1 MEPNNIENQI
11 REQLNARQINPSENS
26 WDRLDAMLTLAEEKK
41 TKRSFGWLYIAASI
55 VLFFSIGLF
64 FFNSKETIT
73 NTATP
78 VVVHQGSPVK
88 QDANSNNLINVQ
100 NANKS
105 QNTISPQQSMNNQ
118 SVAIQNKKSFNSIN
132 QKTTIN
138 PSASSNNGT
147 NQAVVAQKE
156 NTLAQSEYQ
165 GVAPKSGTVAT
176 ESYTH
181 IEEKAVAS
189 VQPKKVKV
197 NPNSLLSQVN
207 GELNQEYRE
216 SKLDLIKRNFKTI
229 KVALANRND
238 Q

>member
-11 REQLNARQINPSENS
+11 REQLNARQINPSQNS
-26 WDRLDAMLTLAEEKK
+26 WDRLDAMLTLADEKK

-73 NTATP
+73 NTTTPIVVHEETP
-78 VVVHQGSPVK
+78 VKH
-88 QDANSNNLINVQ
+88 DANSNNLINVQ
-100 NANKS
+100 NINKS
-105 QNTISPQQSMNNQ
+105 QNNISPQQSINNQ

-138 PSASSNNGT
+138 PSAFSNNGN
-147 NQAVVAQKE
+147 NQAVVPQNE
-156 NTLAQSEYQ
+156 TTIAQSEHQ
-165 GVAPKSGTVAT
+165 GIAPKSSTVAT
-176 ESYTH
+176 ESFRLT
-181 IEEKAVAS
+181 EEKAVTS

-197 NPNSLLSQVN
+197 NPNSLLSQVD